1 MLGILWIL
9 RGHRGKASAWL
20 AVFKLNQQK
29 LGVGV
34 RTRGLED
41 RGRYAQPYGLSSFAE
56 WVSNELSPNPFRMP
70 QDLMEH
76 MIFEK
81 LSGSGTQEILSL
93 ILGWAFRLRAESK
106 GKSSLLQRKSEPPP
120 KIFSSFRFF
129 FFSPKPTSSPSSN

>member
-1 MLGILWIL
+1 MGILRALWAMLGILWIL
-9 RGHRGKASAWL
+9 RGHRGNLASAWL

-56 WVSNELSPNPFRMP
+56 WVSNELSPDPFRMP

-81 LSGSGTQEILSL
+81 LSGSGTQVFGSCLFYMYVIAW
-93 ILGWAFRLRAESK
+93 G
-106 GKSSLLQRKSEPPP
+106 
-120 KIFSSFRFF
+120 
-129 FFSPKPTSSPSSN
+129 TC